1 LLGHIDNPVT
11 GEMIDSDDMM
21 QVRKYDSII
30 SYITIFLAIIPI
42 IFGFFYIHKFG
53 VNIPQ
58 WDQWDS
64 LVPVT
69 VDCLEGK
76 FDFSFLIAELNDSRP
91 VFPNIIMLTISII
104 TAMNIKSIFYVGYI
118 FYAMSIIMIAYLILK
133 DLRINGHHKYHVI
146 LILPI
151 LYYAFNPYYL
161 FRYIYN
167 LGSLGA
173 VMILS
178 ALIAVYLLDI
188 SKTQNS
194 SKRSYIFFALSIL
207 SGMVCTFSFA
217 AGLTIWFA
225 GLLQLFL
232 QKTENKYKKIFSW
245 FFVTI
250 SIVYF
255 YYFGLGFKSEGIHGT
270 TGYHD
275 YIITALTYPIQ
286 KFLCFMGALG
296 AQVVHDRE
304 MALFF
309 GLLMSILFILLILN
323 NKHVLRFDEYSKWYG
338 LLAFGTLTA
347 LELALT
353 RSGPDAIFFIP
364 AIRHSLVI
372 FLPLIC
378 IYCLALL
385 YTKASMEDEP
395 ISKKN
400 NITHLPF
407 GRREL
412 NILLLGMILTLLI
425 CGALLHVLPGISVAD
440 SNRER
445 AISAQ
450 YYLLNYETATDDN
463 LKFLHPNPETVRRYA
478 QKMEQYNLGIFSQSE
493 ITTELFSNFELRSI
507 EPEAIVDLDGNDLKK
522 GYYIKSSDVRM
533 GSLSMPAIFEHPQGP
548 GSSLTYTNIFI
559 PDEAHFEFYIGMD
572 ERIGDKPNSD
582 GVTFEVLIYDPS
594 IGHDE
599 KLFSKSIDPAND
611 PEDRHWHYNSI
622 NLEKYAGHW
631 VSITLVTLPNSNNNY
646 NWAWWG
652 NPRFRTD

>member
-1 LLGHIDNPVT
+1 
-11 GEMIDSDDMM
+11 
-21 QVRKYDSII
+21 
-30 SYITIFLAIIPI
+30 
-42 IFGFFYIHKFG
+42 
-53 VNIPQ
+53 
-58 WDQWDS
+58 
-64 LVPVT
+64 
-69 VDCLEGK
+69 
-76 FDFSFLIAELNDSRP
+76 
-91 VFPNIIMLTISII
+91 
-104 TAMNIKSIFYVGYI
+104 
-118 FYAMSIIMIAYLILK
+118 
-133 DLRINGHHKYHVI
+133 
-146 LILPI
+146 
-151 LYYAFNPYYL
+151 
-161 FRYIYN
+161 
-167 LGSLGA
+167 
-173 VMILS
+173 MILS

-188 SKTQNS
+188 SKAQIS

-207 SGMVCTFSFA
+207 SGVVCTFSGA

-250 SIVYF
+250 SIFYF
-255 YYFGLGFKSEGIHGT
+255 YYIGLGFKSEGIHGT
-270 TGYHD
+270 TGYHN
-275 YIITALTYPIQ
+275 YIITALTYPLQ

-323 NKHVLRFDEYSKWYG
+323 NKHALRFDEYSKWYG

-347 LELALT
+347 LALALT
-353 RSGPDAIFFIP
+353 RSGAIGNLFGPPDTIFYIP
-364 AIRHSLVI
+364 SMRHSLVI

-400 NITHLPF
+400 NSTHLPF

-425 CGALLHVLPGISVAD
+425 CGVLLHVLPGISAAD
-440 SNRER
+440 SNHEK

-450 YYLLNYETATDDN
+450 YYLLNYENATDDN
-463 LKFLHPNPETVRRYA
+463 LKFLYQNPETVRRYA

-493 ITTELFSNFELRSI
+493 ITTELFPNFELRLI
-507 EPEAIVDLDGNDLKK
+507 DPGVIVDLDGNDLKK
-522 GYYIKSSDVRM
+522 GYYTKSSDVRM
-533 GSLSMPAIFEHPQGP
+533 GSLSMPAIFEHPQGM

-559 PDEAHFEFYIGMD
+559 PDEAHFEFYIGVD
-572 ERIGDKPNSD
+572 EGVWDKPDSD
-582 GVTFEVLIYDPS
+582 GVTFEVIIYDPP

-611 PEDRHWHYNSI
+611 LEDRQWHYNSI

-631 VSITLVTLPNSNNNY
+631 VSIKLVTLPNSNCNY
-646 NWAWWG
+646 DWAWWG